1 MAWVSLLRVGVR
13 SPSRYQ
19 AEPRELHPVELGSS
33 PVSAPSLSSST
44 VRVAEVPIAGRKLWK
59 VLVPAA
65 VILRLNEK
73 QGGAENGTVYYHL
86 GLAYEKANQL
96 ALARQQLERA
106 LEISPNNAYA
116 RKALTELEALAP
128 LPRP

>member
-1 MAWVSLLRVGVR
+1 M
-13 SPSRYQ
+13 
-19 AEPRELHPVELGSS
+19 
-33 PVSAPSLSSST
+33 
-44 VRVAEVPIAGRKLWK
+44 RVAEVPIAGRKLWK